1 MTIRKFFGTDG
12 IRGRA
17 NTEPMSP
24 DVALRVGIAAGLLFV
39 RGDHRHQVIIGKDT
53 RLSGYMLEP
62 ALVAGFTSAG
72 MDVLLVGP
80 LPTPAIA
87 MLTRSMRADLG
98 VMISASHNPFEDN
111 GIKLFGPDGFKLSDE
126 TEMEIERLMAADVT
140 ARLAAP
146 MKLGRARRLEDAAG
160 RYIESAK
167 ASFPRGLTLD
177 GLRIV
182 VDCANGAAYR
192 VAPTVLAELGAEV
205 ISVGVNPDGFNIN
218 KDCGSTQPA
227 QLCGEVLAHGADL
240 GIALDGDADRV
251 LLADERGQLIDGDQ
265 VLALIAQS
273 WARDGRLKGE
283 GIVATVMSNLGL
295 ERFLSNQKLALHR
308 TAVGDRYVVE
318 RMRETGL
325 NVGGEQ
331 SGHMILSDFATTG
344 DGLVAALQVLATI
357 MAEGR
362 PASEVCRR
370 FQPLP
375 ATPQERPL
383 RRRKAA
389 AGQPGARRHARHGNP
404 PRQFRPPPPAPKRHR
419 ETHTRH
425 GRSRGRGAGPA
436 RRQRDV
442 RGHRT
447 GLLARSGS
455 GLTATIM
462 DGLARNHSPRGRVL
476 VVAGSDSGG
485 GAGIQADLKTIAAF
499 GGYGMTAITA
509 VTAQDTNGV
518 HGVAARSQPISSAC
532 RWSSRLADI
541 GADALKTGML
551 GDAATVEAVAAV
563 IASHKG
569 TPFVLDPVMVAKG
582 GHRLLTSEAI
592 ACIKRVLLPFA
603 TLITPNVPEAEAL
616 SGMEVHT
623 EADLQHVAEA
633 LMTMGVGAVL
643 LKGGHL
649 DGPNVTDVLA
659 TEDGLELFVRP
670 RIATRHTHGTGCTLA
685 SAIATGLAQG
695 LLLPQAVSRARDY
708 VQAAIAQAPGLGSG
722 HGPLNHTPRLEGSP
736 YMEALV

>member
-1 MTIRKFFGTDG
+1 MTRKLFGTDG

-17 NTEPMSP
+17 NTGAMSP
-24 DVALRVGIAAGLLFV
+24 ETALRVGLAAGLQFV

-126 TEMEIERLMAADVT
+126 TELEIELLMQTDLS

-160 RYIESAK
+160 RYIENAK

-205 ISVGVNPDGFNIN
+205 IPVGVRPDGFNIN

-265 VLALIAQS
+265 VLALIAQA
-273 WARDGRLKGE
+273 WARDGRLRGG

-295 ERFLSNQKLALHR
+295 ERFLQAEGLHLDR

-318 RMRETGL
+318 RMRATGI

-344 DGLVAALQVLATI
+344 DGLVAALQVLATV
-357 MAEGR
+357 MTEAR

-370 FQPLP
+370 FDPLP
-375 ATPQERPL
+375 QLLRNVRFSGGKPLSDPQVIAAVRDVEARLAGTGRLLLRPSGTEPLIRVMAEGEDEAMVSQVVAQLCDVIERASAMS
-383 RRRKAA
+383 AA
-389 AGQPGARRHARHGNP
+389 A
-404 PRQFRPPPPAPKRHR
+404 
-419 ETHTRH
+419 
-425 GRSRGRGAGPA
+425 
-436 RRQRDV
+436 D
-442 RGHRT
+442 
-447 GLLARSGS
+447 
-455 GLTATIM
+455 
-462 DGLARNHSPRGRVL
+462 
-476 VVAGSDSGG
+476 
-485 GAGIQADLKTIAAF
+485 
-499 GGYGMTAITA
+499 
-509 VTAQDTNGV
+509 
-518 HGVAARSQPISSAC
+518 
-532 RWSSRLADI
+532 
-541 GADALKTGML
+541 
-551 GDAATVEAVAAV
+551 
-563 IASHKG
+563 
-569 TPFVLDPVMVAKG
+569 
-582 GHRLLTSEAI
+582 
-592 ACIKRVLLPFA
+592 
-603 TLITPNVPEAEAL
+603 
-616 SGMEVHT
+616 
-623 EADLQHVAEA
+623 
-633 LMTMGVGAVL
+633 
-643 LKGGHL
+643 
-649 DGPNVTDVLA
+649 
-659 TEDGLELFVRP
+659 
-670 RIATRHTHGTGCTLA
+670 
-685 SAIATGLAQG
+685 
-695 LLLPQAVSRARDY
+695 
-708 VQAAIAQAPGLGSG
+708 
-722 HGPLNHTPRLEGSP
+722 
-736 YMEALV
+736 